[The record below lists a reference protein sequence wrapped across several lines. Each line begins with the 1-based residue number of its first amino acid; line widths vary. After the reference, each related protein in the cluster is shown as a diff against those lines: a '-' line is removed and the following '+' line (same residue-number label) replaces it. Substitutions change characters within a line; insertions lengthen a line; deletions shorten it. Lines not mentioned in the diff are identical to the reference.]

1 MTGNANDGQH
11 NLKIVNAK
19 AEDNGEFQC
28 QVGPAFNNQPIRA
41 TAKLTVLSMN
51 QFNFIQF
58 IQIPF
63 VKVISFHDNIFVR
76 IIMLLLLAI
85 I

>member
-1 MTGNANDGQH
+1 MTGNVNDGQH

-51 QFNFIQF
+51 QFNSIQF
-58 IQIPF
+58 NSVNWSQ
-63 VKVISFHDNIFVR
+63 N
-76 IIMLLLLAI
+76 
-85 I
+85 

>member
-1 MTGNANDGQH
+1 MTGNVNDGQH

-51 QFNFIQF
+51 QFNSIQF
-58 IQIPF
+58 NSIQF
-63 VKVISFHDNIFVR
+63 N
-76 IIMLLLLAI
+76 
-85 I
+85 